1 MLAVGA
7 RGAPYDVKVYLGT
20 LSQALVVGAVLTSPL
35 AVSLYEFR
43 SKRKV
48 EARIFAL
55 RGSST
60 FKALLITLA
69 GLTDSNLLTGC
80 DDRVAARVSATR
92 AGDNGRLGRLLRGP
106 TDA

>member
-1 MLAVGA
+1 M
-7 RGAPYDVKVYLGT
+7 KVYLGT

-69 GLTDSNLLTGC
+69 GLTDSNLP
-80 DDRVAARVSATR
+80 VAMIELLPESPPLGLATTVVSAVYF
-92 AGDNGRLGRLLRGP
+92 AVLLMLEKLMLL
-106 TDA
+106 DLDC